1 MYESDIGRSGWDMK
15 RGERAEVQQ
24 ADSGRGT
31 PVIIGAN
38 LKVLATEP
46 AALSRELAARTDVL
60 PAASDTWWERGLR
73 KAGLPEFARRSRHL
87 RRAWALFR
95 EAPRFSA
102 IVTLG
107 DLEGLAFACL
117 QRLRGRRRPVHVMQ
131 DCLWYGGGWL
141 HRAWMRFC
149 LGRVDRCIVW
159 ASVEQQ
165 RYARAY
171 GASPE
176 RFLYVPHHYT
186 LKRYVFE
193 VGDEGYVFTGGNAD
207 RDYGLFF
214 SAVRD
219 LPTPCMLA
227 TNRPQLLA
235 GLVVP
240 LNVRVVSVSPAEFRQ
255 LMARARLVVMPM
267 RATLLHAGGQQT
279 VLNAMV
285 MGKPV
290 VLTDPE
296 GGADYIENGKT
307 GLLVPY
313 GDARALRE
321 AVQYLMDHP
330 EEAQAM
336 GEQAQRATTPL
347 TTERCNVT
355 IWGHALRLAGE
366 IRPAAAPL
374 VTEPAGSGKDG
385 VVDPMIEPR

>member
-1 MYESDIGRSGWDMK
+1 MMQDV
-15 RGERAEVQQ
+15 ERKLVTKEALAERTRIL
-24 ADSGRGT
+24 ACE
-31 PVIIGAN
+31 PVA
-38 LKVLATEP
+38 LPPELLAATE
-46 AALSRELAARTDVL
+46 VL
-60 PAASDTWWERGLR
+60 PPVRNRWWETVLEKLQLG
-73 KAGLPEFARRSRHL
+73 GFARRSRMA
-87 RRAWALFR
+87 RRSLILFR
-95 EAPRFSA
+95 QAPRYDA

-107 DLEGLAFACL
+107 DLEGLFFAAL
-117 QRLRGRRRPVHVMQ
+117 ERFRGQNRPAHLMY
-131 DCLWYGGGWL
+131 DSLWYGGGRL
-141 HRAWMRFC
+141 RRAWMRFC
-149 LGRVDRCIVW
+149 LRTVDRCIVW
-159 ASVEQQ
+159 ASVECE
-165 RYARAY
+165 RYSRAY
-171 GASPE
+171 GMPRE
-176 RFLYVPHHYT
+176 KFLYVPHHHT

-219 LPTPCMLA
+219 LPAPCVLA
-227 TNRPQLLA
+227 TNRPRLLA

-240 LNVRVVSVSPAEFRQ
+240 PNVRVVSVSPAEFRQ

-296 GGADYIENGKT
+296 GGSDYIENGKT

-321 AVQYLMDHP
+321 AIQYLMDHP

-336 GEQAQRATTPL
+336 GDRAKLAAAPL
-347 TTERCNVT
+347 TTERCNTV
-355 IWGHALRLAGE
+355 IWNHTLSL
-366 IRPAAAPL
+366 IREAQ
-374 VTEPAGSGKDG
+374 VCT
-385 VVDPMIEPR
+385 